1 MKEFVSRLYKIESA
15 IMFLILAINVIL
27 LAKYRLTFGT
37 ITVFLASMG
46 FVCLVILKTLR
57 KNKYINRL
65 FVLLLV
71 LYLVFMTSFIV
82 IEYKVITGV
91 NYEIPENEYDYVI
104 VLGSGLKNG
113 NELSY
118 VLLRRLNTAL
128 EIVEGSPE
136 VTVIV
141 SGGKGPDE
149 DISEAKAM
157 RNYLISEGISF
168 DQVLLEDKS
177 TSTAE
182 NLSYTH
188 DLMKSKSLSHG
199 RIALVT
205 NDYHSFRAKY
215 LAIKNGLEVDS
226 ISSKTA
232 IMVRINYMIRE
243 YYACIKSFIID

>member
-1 MKEFVSRLYKIESA
+1 MKEFVSRLSKIESV
-15 IMFLILAINVIL
+15 IMFLILGINVIL
-27 LAKYRLTFGT
+27 LAKYLLTFGT
-37 ITVFLASMG
+37 ITAFLASMG
-46 FVCLVILKTLR
+46 FVCLIVLKAFR
-57 KNKYINRL
+57 KNKYIKQL

-71 LYLVFMTSFIV
+71 LYLVFMTSFIF

-91 NYEIPENEYDYVI
+91 NYELPEKEYDYVI

-128 EIVEGSPE
+128 EVVESSPD

-149 DISEAKAM
+149 NISEAEAM
-157 RNYLISEGISF
+157 RNYLVSKGINF
-168 DQVLLEDKS
+168 DQILLEDKS

-188 DLMKSKSLSHG
+188 DLMKSKSLSDG

-215 LAIKNGLEVDS
+215 LASKNGLEVDS

-243 YYACIKSFIID
+243 YYACIKSFIFD